1 MLNSSPDNS
10 EEYLRDLDLM
20 ARAVF
25 TWVRQEAM
33 DQRFLGAPVSDSE
46 QSELAAGFLAGLQA
60 RLGLGDSDSTMVAY
74 IYSIMRGERTGATRA
89 ARDLIRR
96 SPAMAASCAGYLHG
110 LNAALLMLGES
121 HAGGDSEM
129 VPEVSIEAE
138 RSYLRSVN

>member
-10 EEYLRDLDLM
+10 EEYLRDIDLM

-74 IYSIMRGERTGATRA
+74 IYSIMRGERSGATRA
-89 ARDLIRR
+89 ARDLISR
-96 SPAMAASCAGYLHG
+96 SPTMAASCAGYLHG

-121 HAGGDSEM
+121 HDGGDSEK
-129 VPEVSIEAE
+129 VPEMSIEVE
-138 RSYLRSVN
+138 RSYIRSVN